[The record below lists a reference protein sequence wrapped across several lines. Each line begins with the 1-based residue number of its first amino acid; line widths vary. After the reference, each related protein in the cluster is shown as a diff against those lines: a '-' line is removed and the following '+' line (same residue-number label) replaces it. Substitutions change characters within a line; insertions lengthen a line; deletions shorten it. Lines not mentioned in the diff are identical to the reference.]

1 MDETR
6 PESAKLLIE
15 FADPYAANQAIL
27 RGLAIYGRNHDCQLF
42 DGSHRL
48 QQCYRC
54 QMYGH
59 IARNCKRDI
68 HCAYCAGDH
77 DSKECP
83 HAHDRRKAK
92 CAECAKH
99 KRPDFSHF
107 AFDRGCPIRG
117 EELAKIQ
124 LNRRQGPQLHPERYS
139 EPATAPSSEEDHPT
153 PSETAQANAKAAEAR
168 AAKAAKKK
176 SSSRSRSRMKKR
188 RVVESSENSQEE
200 IEEDLRALSSYGAQ
214 PVDSVNDVVVIDSPR
229 EAVTSE
235 SPALIGTQHRG
246 RSESPDK
253 PRDATSQGPPPALS
267 TRRQTRKALLEGLS
281 QLYDVN

>member
-1 MDETR
+1 MEGTTTASSLTEVTTSR
-6 PESAKLLIE
+6 NAT
-15 FADPYAANQAIL
+15 AA
-27 RGLAIYGRNHDCQLF
+27 RW
-42 DGSHRL
+42 
-48 QQCYRC
+48 
-54 QMYGH
+54 
-59 IARNCKRDI
+59 
-68 HCAYCAGDH
+68 DH

-83 HAHDRRKAK
+83 HAHDCRKAK
-92 CAECAKH
+92 CAECVRH
-99 KRPDFSHF
+99 KKPDLSHF

-139 EPATAPSSEEDHPT
+139 EPATPPSSEEDHPT
-153 PSETAQANAKAAEAR
+153 PSETAQADARAAEAR

-176 SSSRSRSRMKKR
+176 PLSRSRYRMKKR
-188 RVVESSENSQEE
+188 RVVESSEDSQEE

-235 SPALIGTQHRG
+235 SPALIGTQRRG

-253 PRDATSQGPPPALS
+253 LEDTTSQGAPPALS
-267 TRRQTRKALLEGLS
+267 TRRQTRKALLERLS
-281 QLYDVN
+281 IL

>member
-1 MDETR
+1 
-6 PESAKLLIE
+6 LLIE

-27 RGLAIYGRNHDCQLF
+27 RGLAIYGRNHDCQLS

-139 EPATAPSSEEDHPT
+139 ELATAPSSEEDHPT

-200 IEEDLRALSSYGAQ
+200 IEEDLRALSSYGVQ